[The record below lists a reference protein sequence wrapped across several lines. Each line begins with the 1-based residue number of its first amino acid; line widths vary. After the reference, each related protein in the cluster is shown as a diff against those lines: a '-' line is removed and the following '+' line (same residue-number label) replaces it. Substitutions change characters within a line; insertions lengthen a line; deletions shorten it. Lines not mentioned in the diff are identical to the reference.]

1 MAVAH
6 LRLELTTA
14 TLAALTEVNCTS
26 LEQELLYQKI
36 ALAQTY
42 RLLMSSFRELSLSR
56 REELLDD
63 PEIEWK

>member
-6 LRLELTTA
+6 IRLELTTA